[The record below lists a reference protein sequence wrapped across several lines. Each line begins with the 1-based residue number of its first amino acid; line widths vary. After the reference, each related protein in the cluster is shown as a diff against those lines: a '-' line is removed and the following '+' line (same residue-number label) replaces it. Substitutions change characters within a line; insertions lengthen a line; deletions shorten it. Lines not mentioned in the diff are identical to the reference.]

1 MLSITAGG
9 FEFTARLEEGDAP
22 ETVAAFRRLLP
33 LESPP
38 VDGIKSYIK
47 SEQDKWGSLVRS
59 LGLEGSQ

>member
-1 MLSITAGG
+1 MST
-9 FEFTARLEEGDAP
+9 P
-22 ETVAAFRRLLP
+22 EMTKRAADIGLLP

-38 VDGIKSYIK
+38 VDGIKTYIK